1 MRLRT
6 PAIACAF
13 AVLAAGPVFADPPK
27 EVMNIV
33 READIKFAPARYP
46 GIQSAVISGSLAA
59 PGQPYVQRNKFSPGT
74 FSPPHFHPET
84 RYIDHANQ
92 IHYDGAKDEEVVLQI
107 MGIGPS
113 ATIAVDEA
121 GQPLK

>member
-84 RYIDHANQ
+84 RYIVVLKGTWYTGTGVEIPLRVWAPRARHANN
-92 IHYDGAKDEEVVLQI
+92 
-107 MGIGPS
+107 PS
-113 ATIAVDEA
+113 ISR
-121 GQPLK
+121 

>member
-1 MRLRT
+1 ALKEVRERRHVQGGARALPRARRRRPDRRVGLLHAGLHGAQRRPPSGARKSSEMRLRT

-46 GIQSAVISGSLAA
+46 GSRARSFPAA
-59 PGQPYVQRNKFSPGT
+59 WLRRDS
-74 FSPPHFHPET
+74 
-84 RYIDHANQ
+84 
-92 IHYDGAKDEEVVLQI
+92 
-107 MGIGPS
+107 
-113 ATIAVDEA
+113 
-121 GQPLK
+121 